1 MGTVSSVS
9 HEISNSKTNDS
20 QEESSEFEL
29 RTSKYNKNS
38 INKSQIQSETRDD
51 TKLTFNN
58 EQKIPY
64 KFEWKEGGDSVI
76 ITGSFLDNWNIKEE
90 MTKNPKTGI
99 FEIVLRLPKGIH
111 QFKFIVDNQWKCSK
125 FYKIITDKMNNDNN
139 IIDLTNDIPQN
150 VIENNA
156 NNHQKKRKKPGK
168 EQIDYNCDFPNLAD
182 VNSEAPAMPIHFI
195 PPFYLNYLTN
205 QNLISL
211 YEKKIYLH
219 LNKSKKT
226 LENDCFKSIITIS
239 HEKLSHIC
247 INNEIDNNEK
257 YIRTSISQR
266 NKHKFITIVY
276 YTPKK

>member
-29 RTSKYNKNS
+29 RTSKYNKNI

-99 FEIVLRLPKGIH
+99 FEIVLRY
-111 QFKFIVDNQWKCSK
+111 S
-125 FYKIITDKMNNDNN
+125 
-139 IIDLTNDIPQN
+139 
-150 VIENNA
+150 
-156 NNHQKKRKKPGK
+156 
-168 EQIDYNCDFPNLAD
+168 
-182 VNSEAPAMPIHFI
+182 
-195 PPFYLNYLTN
+195 
-205 QNLISL
+205 
-211 YEKKIYLH
+211 
-219 LNKSKKT
+219 
-226 LENDCFKSIITIS
+226 SI
-239 HEKLSHIC
+239 
-247 INNEIDNNEK
+247 
-257 YIRTSISQR
+257 
-266 NKHKFITIVY
+266 
-276 YTPKK
+276 

>member
-1 MGTVSSVS
+1 
-9 HEISNSKTNDS
+9 
-20 QEESSEFEL
+20 
-29 RTSKYNKNS
+29 
-38 INKSQIQSETRDD
+38 
-51 TKLTFNN
+51 
-58 EQKIPY
+58 
-64 KFEWKEGGDSVI
+64 
-76 ITGSFLDNWNIKEE
+76 

-99 FEIVLRLPKGIH
+99 FEILLRLPKGIH

-239 HEKLSHIC
+239 NRTNNSINTKLSIK
-247 INNEIDNNEK
+247 NLFK
-257 YIRTSISQR
+257 
-266 NKHKFITIVY
+266 IV
-276 YTPKK
+276 KLG